1 VGSSGRPLGDAGR
14 TLAVICKANDEAGL
28 TPRFVILQM
37 EFIASIGRQIA
48 MLAIQIFLFQGN
60 SESGGHYPF
69 LG

>member
-1 VGSSGRPLGDAGR
+1 M
-14 TLAVICKANDEAGL
+14 VICKANDEAGL